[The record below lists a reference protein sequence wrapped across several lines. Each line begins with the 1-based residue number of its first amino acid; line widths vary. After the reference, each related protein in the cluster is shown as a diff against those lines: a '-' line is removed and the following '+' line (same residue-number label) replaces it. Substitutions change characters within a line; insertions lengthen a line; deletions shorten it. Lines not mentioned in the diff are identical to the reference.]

1 MGSGGGGEKP
11 GERRGW
17 TKEFK
22 GKHRGKA
29 PMSCT
34 GSTATATPL
43 IGALPPPVLLRGQS
57 HSSSLSLQPCL
68 DRTKPASSLFI
79 GRHGNCFQITVQ
91 QTVEVMEEKGYGSRG
106 IK

>member
-57 HSSSLSLQPCL
+57 HSSSLSLSNLVWTEQSQH
-68 DRTKPASSLFI
+68 PASSLAV
-79 GRHGNCFQITVQ
+79 TV
-91 QTVEVMEEKGYGSRG
+91 TAFRSLSNRLWR
-106 IK
+106 